1 MISHNRKELLKRMYK
16 YVYIGV
22 CSVMSNSAI
31 PWTAACQAP
40 LFMEFSRQEYWL
52 PSPSPGDLPNP
63 GIKPASLALAG
74 RFFAI
79 EPPGKPMSVC
89 VCACVCVCVCINH
102 FVVQQKLIQH
112 VNQLYFNLKKKKKR
126 PIKKANHPNLSG

>member
-1 MISHNRKELLKRMYK
+1 
-16 YVYIGV
+16 
-22 CSVMSNSAI
+22 MSNSAI

-79 EPPGKPMSVC
+79 EPPGKPMSVRVC
-89 VCACVCVCVCINH
+89 VCVCVCVCINH

-112 VNQLYFNLKKKKKR
+112 VNQLYFNLKKKR
-126 PIKKANHPNLSG
+126 RGL

>member
-1 MISHNRKELLKRMYK
+1 
-16 YVYIGV
+16 
-22 CSVMSNSAI
+22 MSNSAI

-79 EPPGKPMSVC
+79 EPPGKPMSVR
-89 VCACVCVCVCINH
+89 VCVCVCVCVCVYKSLCCTAEINTTCKSTILQ
-102 FVVQQKLIQH
+102 F
-112 VNQLYFNLKKKKKR
+112 KKKKKR